1 MSERL
6 RIPGPRDV
14 RATLDGPADADTL
27 VVACPPHPQMGGS
40 RTDSR
45 LTAVA
50 DALADRGTACL
61 RFDYGP
67 WDDGHGEVRDAV
79 AACEWGR
86 ERYDRLGLFGYSFGG
101 GVALLAAL
109 ETDPFAVSVLAPH
122 AAVGER
128 DATPAVADLDC
139 PLQVIYGERDDS
151 AEWENIV
158 ETAREHGATVEAMAA
173 DHFFVGQRARAAET
187 VASWLIGRLRSR

>member
-1 MSERL
+1 MADRIP
-6 RIPGPRDV
+6 IPGPRDV
-14 RATLDGPADADTL
+14 RATRDGPEDTDRL

-45 LTAVA
+45 LTAVG
-50 DALADRGTACL
+50 DALADHDIATL
-61 RFDYGP
+61 RFDYGR

-109 ETDPFAVSVLAPH
+109 ETDPAAVSVLAPH
-122 AAVGER
+122 VAVGDR
-128 DATPAVADLDC
+128 DATDAVSEIDF
-139 PLQVIYGERDDS
+139 PFQVVYGERDDT
-151 AEWENIV
+151 AEWEAIV
-158 ETAREHGATVEAMAA
+158 EAGREHGASVEAMAA

-187 VASWLIGRLRSR
+187 VTSWLTNVL